1 MKVSEL
7 IAELQQLL
15 STHGDV
21 CIISSI
27 DDEGN
32 GYRSTHGVYPVFID
46 QHEYP
51 IEYVYDSISE
61 AVDECW
67 VDEAN
72 LIPAV
77 LIS

>member
-32 GYRSTHGVYPVFID
+32 GYRSTRGVYPVFIN
-46 QHEYP
+46 QYEHP

-61 AVDECW
+61 AVDECL
-67 VDEAN
+67 VNKDH